1 MKGPPPLQH
10 RTEDLQVFTPVLPPF
25 LLKCPW
31 LGDVPMEVSGTSS
44 LLNLPSCVMDYH
56 RELSGLGR
64 RCDPLPNTA
73 AGVAVPADPGR
84 SARGPSVR
92 RSRQDACPT
101 RLALLALRLEE
112 GNLDTDT

>member
-1 MKGPPPLQH
+1 MPRRRKSALWKELLLVL
-10 RTEDLQVFTPVLPPF
+10 RT
-25 LLKCPW
+25 
-31 LGDVPMEVSGTSS
+31 
-44 LLNLPSCVMDYH
+44 SCVMDYH